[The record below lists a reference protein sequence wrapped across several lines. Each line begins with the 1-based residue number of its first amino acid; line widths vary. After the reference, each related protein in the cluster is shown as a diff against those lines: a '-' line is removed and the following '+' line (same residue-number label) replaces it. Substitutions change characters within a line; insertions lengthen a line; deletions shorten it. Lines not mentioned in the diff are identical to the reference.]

1 MDATFLAVVAIVF
14 LALVCDFTNGSHD
27 APNAI
32 ATSISPRSLTLRV
45 ALTFAA
51 EDLGTGPAA
60 AIVHRDLRLIVDV
73 GQPNWREKLMK
84 PEHVQILH
92 PGVHLAAEDGVCL
105 MESVSLIAGAPFSD
119 TPRCTDPAVAVI
131 AHLVNYAMT
140 DTARSSL
147 VVLAPRLA
155 TCRRT
160 TGHGSS
166 AIVVEAATTEALAR
180 AGADHRLELNLA
192 DSQSRQ
198 ARREGGPR
206 IVRKLMEV
214 MYRRGRARHALARSV
229 VHVDSLSPTERDV
242 ALRALL
248 ESSINAVAK
257 QQTRR
262 RLADSHG

>member
-1 MDATFLAVVAIVF
+1 
-14 LALVCDFTNGSHD
+14 
-27 APNAI
+27 
-32 ATSISPRSLTLRV
+32 
-45 ALTFAA
+45 
-51 EDLGTGPAA
+51 
-60 AIVHRDLRLIVDV
+60 
-73 GQPNWREKLMK
+73 MK

-131 AHLVNYAMT
+131 AHLVNDAMT